1 VTFAEELARRGA
13 DLVLIARSKD
23 ALQAVAARLTAQ
35 YGVKCYVIA
44 ADLADPKTIDDI
56 HAELAEHGL
65 PVDLLINNA
74 GLGLSGGFLDH
85 DHAKE
90 QASIQVNVQALVGL
104 SHRFGKAM
112 AARGRGGIINI
123 ASNSAFQPL
132 PYMATYAASKAFVL
146 HFGEALQHELSDT
159 GVRVMTA
166 CPGPTATSFF
176 EGTPTTMS
184 DRSFDTPESVVR
196 GILRAFDQGKAVAY
210 PGRLSVRFATWLP
223 RLLPRS
229 LIVRLAG
236 RPSSIEQV
244 GQCPRPGRSPPS
256 SPQKPD
262 RPPIRPACTP
272 STQHLR
278 DFADGAIGGQF
289 YERDP
294 PGREPCTLRD

>member
-1 VTFAEELARRGA
+1 MFKYEGSTALITGASKGLGVTFAADLARRGA
-13 DLVLIARSKD
+13 DLVLVARSKD
-23 ALQAVAARLTAQ
+23 ALQTLAARLTAQ

-44 ADLADPKTIDDI
+44 ADLADPRTIDDVY
-56 HAELAEHGL
+56 AELAEQG
-65 PVDLLINNA
+65 VQIDLLVNNA

-104 SHRFGKAM
+104 SHRFGRAM

-146 HFGEALQHELSDT
+146 HFGEALQHELSLT

-176 EGTPTTMS
+176 DGTPTTMS
-184 DRSFDTPESVVR
+184 NRSFDTPEMVVR

-210 PGRLSVRFATWLP
+210 PGRASVRIATWLP
-223 RLLPRS
+223 RFLPRAVV
-229 LIVRLAG
+229 VRLAAMATGKMGLALPADPQFAAADVGG
-236 RPSSIEQV
+236 RGTGPLKAPNRV
-244 GQCPRPGRSPPS
+244 GRCQTC
-256 SPQKPD
+256 
-262 RPPIRPACTP
+262 
-272 STQHLR
+272 
-278 DFADGAIGGQF
+278 
-289 YERDP
+289 
-294 PGREPCTLRD
+294 

>member
-1 VTFAEELARRGA
+1 MFTYEGSRALITGASKGLGVTFAEELARRGA
-13 DLVLIARSKD
+13 DLVLVARSKD
-23 ALQAVAARLTAQ
+23 ALQTLAARLTAQ

-44 ADLADPKTIDDI
+44 ADLANPRTIDDI
-56 HAELAEHGL
+56 YAELSETGV

-74 GLGLSGGFLDH
+74 GLGLSGGFIDH

-146 HFGEALQHELSDT
+146 HFGEALQHELSPA

-184 DRSFDTPESVVR
+184 DQSFDTPEMVVR
-196 GILRAFDQGKAVAY
+196 EILRAFDQGKAVAY
-210 PGRLSVRFATWLP
+210 PGRPSVRFATWLP

-229 LIVRLAG
+229 LVVRLAAMATG
-236 RPSSIEQV
+236 KMGLVSPKTDLQPV
-244 GQCPRPGRSPPS
+244 AVDGGQGRS
-256 SPQKPD
+256 
-262 RPPIRPACTP
+262 TP
-272 STQHLR
+272 VKTPHR
-278 DFADGAIGGQF
+278 DGHQQT
-289 YERDP
+289 
-294 PGREPCTLRD
+294 C